1 MEEIDG
7 IPLPVF
13 DVEEPA
19 KSLLLMFVA
28 SAPKYM
34 PDLVHALE
42 LVGKGRRESC
52 GFTNECIEVRFY
64 KDRVVIEDYT
74 VEESVECQLELSI
87 MEAMRLVLDWVKVLK
102 TRVR

>member
-1 MEEIDG
+1 VEEIDG

-13 DVEEPA
+13 DVEEPT

-28 SAPKYM
+28 SAPKYV

-42 LVGKGRRESC
+42 LVGKGRREYC
-52 GFTNECIEVRFY
+52 GFTNECIEVKFY

-74 VEESVECQLELSI
+74 VEENVRCQLELPI
-87 MEAMRLVLDWVKVLK
+87 IEAMTLVLDWVNVLK